1 MANDLL
7 KNSTKTFR
15 PYLPALDATPYV
27 PAKPAWRERVSTK
40 VCTVESIPATY
51 ESYTVSET
59 ITVPVIDYET
69 GQIIRREKRRV
80 DKVLYRVKSPARQI
94 TRCTDVKSFVDHPA
108 QPAQPAFPGRKEQ
121 FSTTL
126 TDYHLGW
133 EAGARSIKSVAYGG
147 YAEFSMPLVTG
158 VIAGLSTDKNSADA
172 NYATIGHALYFGN
185 GVFKVMERGAEIT
198 GEFPYAAG
206 DRFRISRTEG
216 VVRYIQNGT
225 LIHTSARPSLG
236 DMRLDASMYSGADEI
251 NSPVL
256 EEGAPEPPVEPV
268 AEGSGSV
275 RAPMAYGRDGSTASW
290 GTSEVRAEA
299 RGYGAPH
306 VPIPAYS
313 IGIGTSYAPVA
324 SGYGLTGEVGEG
336 SALVHPAMALGS
348 AYSYGV
354 GQSMAAP
361 PMAAGYGKPSYP
373 KGIELPPLLVD
384 AVGSVHAPNSMDFA
398 LPALVVEAYSAARA
412 DCSLPGLTVEAEG
425 TVQVLARVDFS
436 LPVLIVET
444 QAAVGVTGEFELG
457 LPALIVEAVGGG
469 WLDFMLPAALEIE
482 ATADVSGVGEF
493 GFSLPGFEV
502 EARGIVG
509 LVGLFD
515 FDLPALQSVAEAVF
529 DFDLPMLQVLATGH
543 VGDDFPVY
551 EAYCTNLRTDIE
563 NGGHE
568 MTRFTEFPLL
578 RVLRFNGRYYGL
590 APDGLHRLGGARD
603 GAEPIRWAVS
613 TGTTDF
619 GTRELKHLPSVY
631 VGGRLGPGARFTVHE
646 GEKRDVAYSYTTP
659 RGQTAQ
665 NYRQLFGKGLRARYY
680 SFTLAGDDEFELDG
694 LHFEVAASKRRI

>member
-7 KNSTKTFR
+7 KNSTKTFH
-15 PYLPALDATPYV
+15 PYLPAQDATPYV

-40 VCTVESIPATY
+40 VCAVERIPATY

-59 ITVPVIDYET
+59 ITVHVIDYET
-69 GQIIRREKRRV
+69 GQIIRQEKRRV

-94 TRCTDVKSFVDHPA
+94 TRCTDVKSFIDHPA

-121 FSTTL
+121 FATTL

-172 NYATIGHALYFGN
+172 NYATIDHALYFGN

-275 RAPMAYGRDGSTASW
+275 HAPMAYGRDDSTASW

-361 PMAAGYGKPSYP
+361 PMAAGYGEPSYP
-373 KGIELPPLLVD
+373 EGIELPPLLVD

-412 DCSLPGLTVEAEG
+412 DCSLPGLAVEGDGTVE
-425 TVQVLARVDFS
+425 VLGRFDFD
-436 LPVLIVET
+436 LPEVEIDAYAVT
-444 QAAVGVTGEFELG
+444 GAVGE
-457 LPALIVEAVGGG
+457 VEADLPGLEVESWCAGYGDVALPGLSVEAIGTAGG
-469 WLDFMLPAALEIE
+469 AAS
-482 ATADVSGVGEF
+482 AEF
-493 GFSLPGFEV
+493 DLPGFEV
-502 EARGIVG
+502 EAHGLVG
-509 LVGLFD
+509 LVGIADILLPGLEGIGFGEFD
-515 FDLPALQSVAEAVF
+515 FELPGMLVFAV
-529 DFDLPMLQVLATGH
+529 GE
-543 VGDDFPVY
+543 VGEQPSPS
-551 EAYCTNLRTDIE
+551 EAYSTNLRSDIE
-563 NGGHE
+563 GGGSE
-568 MTRFTEFPLL
+568 MTRFTEFPFL
-578 RVLRFNGRYYGL
+578 RVLAFNGRHYGL
-590 APDGLHRLGGARD
+590 AADGLHRIEGERD
-603 GAEPIRWAVS
+603 GVNPIRWEVS

-619 GTRELKHLPSVY
+619 GVRELKHIPSVY
-631 VGGRLGPGARFTVHE
+631 IGGRLGPQARFAVHE
-646 GEKRDVAYSYTTP
+646 GEKRDASYRYSTP
-659 RGQTAQ
+659 RGQAAQ
-665 NYRQLFGKGLRARYY
+665 NYRQHFGKGLRARYY
-680 SFTLAGDDEFELDG
+680 SFTLTGESEFELDG
-694 LHFEVAASKRRI
+694 LHFELAASKRRL